1 MKQLSS
7 NELLNL
13 LGGDSIT
20 VEEYCAQLKEIFKD
34 ADNQTAGSL
43 EGASYGWLKYCTGRQ
58 TNNQKYKSVR
68 QP

>member
-34 ADNQTAGSL
+34 ADNQTAGSI
-43 EGASYGWLKYCTGRQ
+43 EGASYGWLKYCTGR
-58 TNNQKYKSVR
+58 
-68 QP
+68 

>member
-34 ADNQTAGSL
+34 ADNQIAGSL
-43 EGASYGWLKYCTGRQ
+43 EGASYGWLKYCTGR
-58 TNNQKYKSVR
+58 
-68 QP
+68 